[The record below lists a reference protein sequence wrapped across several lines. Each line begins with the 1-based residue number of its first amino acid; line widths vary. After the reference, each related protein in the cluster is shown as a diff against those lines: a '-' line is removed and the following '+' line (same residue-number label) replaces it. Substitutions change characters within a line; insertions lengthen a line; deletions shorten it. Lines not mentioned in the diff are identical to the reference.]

1 MSDTA
6 HQETESVVVNTLNWS
21 PTIDQMLATWCD
33 NAKAFEWMHTQ
44 AFSLFDKRSRSFM
57 ITVNCLTAISGL
69 SNVIAGGYNVNG
81 FQLAWIFGGL
91 SIAVST
97 LNILQDKLGYMA
109 PSHIHLK
116 LASDWSSIKAKIEE
130 VITIPYSGRRDCKTF
145 LKYIR
150 DDIGK
155 ATTGG
160 NSIIPDHIRKE
171 CYEKFKDIQDFDLP
185 DICGKVEHT
194 KIFVSE
200 PLLVN

>member
-97 LNILQDKLGYMA
+97 LNILQDKLGYVA
-109 PSHIHLK
+109 STHSHMK
-116 LASDWSSIKAKIEE
+116 LASDWSSIKGRIEE

-185 DICGKVEHT
+185 DICGKMEHT
-194 KIFVSE
+194 KIYVSE

>member
-1 MSDTA
+1 
-6 HQETESVVVNTLNWS
+6 
-21 PTIDQMLATWCD
+21 MLATWCD

-109 PSHIHLK
+109 SSNIHLK

-130 VITIPYSGRRDCKTF
+130 VISIPYSGRRDCKTF

-155 ATTGG
+155 ATSHG
-160 NSIIPDHIRKE
+160 NTIIPDHIRKE

-194 KIFVSE
+194 KIYVSE